1 MCDTSFASFQQSVT
15 GLDVPSVQFLHNLQY
30 IYGSTERT
38 MSVKLFQAT
47 HFSKKKP
54 GSQGC
59 IEASVAGRNIRWPS
73 LMGPNGVDGGVI

>member
-1 MCDTSFASFQQSVT
+1 MCDTYFASFQQSET
-15 GLDVPSVQFLHNLQY
+15 GFVVPTVQFLYNLQY
-30 IYGSTERT
+30 VYGSSEYI
-38 MSVKLFQAT
+38 KLFQAT

-59 IEASVAGRNIRWPS
+59 IEAPVAGRNMRWPS

>member
-1 MCDTSFASFQQSVT
+1 VCDTYFASFQQSEI
-15 GLDVPSVQFLHNLQY
+15 GFAVPSVQFLYDLQY

-59 IEASVAGRNIRWPS
+59 TEAPIAGRNMRCPS